1 MVRMEQYL
9 TRFLESLAANKGYSD
24 NTVAAY
30 LNDLTQFGEF
40 LQTRPQGSI
49 ADPATCTGP
58 ILREY
63 LAEMER
69 RGYASATIAR
79 KVAAVKSFFHFLMA
93 QGAVTADPTLGL
105 ATPKIEK
112 RVPRILTHAE
122 VERLL
127 TMPNQTIGPKSQRDR
142 ALLELLYATGMRV
155 SELVMLEVDDLD
167 MDKGAVRC
175 HSKNGKQR
183 TVPINSESA
192 LTALRDYLLRS
203 RPGLAKASN
212 QTALFLNHRGEKLTR
227 QGLWLII
234 KAYSEAAG
242 IAAEVTP
249 HTLRHSFA
257 KHLLGNGTELR
268 QLQELLGHANLS
280 TTLIYDQMEPVET
293 NETTTL

>member
-1 MVRMEQYL
+1 MEQYL

-40 LQTRPQGSI
+40 LQTRPQGSMP
-49 ADPATCTGP
+49 DPVECTNA

-93 QGAVTADPTLGL
+93 QGAVTSDPTLGL
-105 ATPKIEK
+105 AAPKIEK
-112 RVPRILTHAE
+112 RVPRILSRPE

-127 TMPNQTIGPKSQRDR
+127 LMPNQTVGPKSQRDR
-142 ALLELLYATGMRV
+142 ALLELLYATGLRV
-155 SELVMLEVDDLD
+155 SELVMLQVEDLD
-167 MDKGAVRC
+167 LDKALVRC
-175 HSKNGKQR
+175 QNKNGKAR
-183 TVPINSESA
+183 HIPINSESA

-234 KAYSEAAG
+234 KAYAEAAG
-242 IAAEVTP
+242 ISAEVTP

-257 KHLLGNGTELR
+257 KHLLGSGTELR

-280 TTLIYDQMEPVET
+280 TTLIYDQIGQTEPTEAT
-293 NETTTL
+293 PND